1 MIANVSKTD
10 MQAVADQI
18 TANTIF
24 CTKEVLTSKEAA
36 KYMGISMGYLYAL
49 TSKHLIPYSKPMGRK
64 CYFNRTELETWLQGN
79 HIASDI
85 EVRQNAQT
93 YCMKKGGLK

>member
-1 MIANVSKTD
+1 MKEEIK
-10 MQAVADQI
+10 QVADQI

-24 CTKEVLTSKEAA
+24 CTKEVLTSREAA
-36 KYMGISMGYLYAL
+36 KYMGISIGYLYAL

-64 CYFNRTELETWLQGN
+64 CYFNRTELEKWLQGN
-79 HIASDI
+79 HISTDA

-93 YCMKKGGLK
+93 YCMKGGSK